1 MSSPR
6 RRGRRRPGPRRTESP
21 RGFGIASNRRLWL
34 LLAAGGVTVGVAVG
48 VIVAAVLT
56 SGGSDTA
63 VESPVVASGE
73 SPTAQERPDARAG
86 RSLGAADAPVT
97 VVEFSDF
104 Q

>member
-6 RRGRRRPGPRRTESP
+6 RRGRRPRPRRAEGR
-21 RGFGIASNRRLWL
+21 RGFNIPSNRRLWL

-56 SGGSDTA
+56 SGGSDTV